1 MDAVFCLRTADALF
15 HGPRFRPPPS
25 EGALKLLNMRFS
37 GRCMLPGLR
46 DVRWISAPP
55 EHLELM
61 LPLIISPVLTNFRLG
76 INNIHPLNALQVIPV
91 LESLAPA
98 YNSLVEVR
106 VFQSVVQN
114 PRVINAASTLLLKC
128 NPDKLRYFH
137 VDSVLSVEAFIHGTQ
152 LPNLER
158 FFIRTNT
165 TTPDI
170 PLPTSTFPSLR
181 SLEIKTTGVHS
192 PLLQTLT
199 HIQSTTFT
207 SLELE
212 FPVAATGTFLPT
224 ILAALRPRSLHQTL
238 TRLSISPEGAFDL
251 EEATIR
257 PLLFLN
263 QLTMLEIGLHCSPD
277 RCLYKISDKDLEEL
291 VKAMPKLKSL
301 CLGQF
306 PCSRPADNT
315 MKSLV
320 SIAKHCKHL
329 EELIIHINI
338 EAIVAGVFQ
347 HDGGKTIPP
356 KTPFPLS
363 PSALSTL

>member
-1 MDAVFCLRTADALF
+1 MLSQVLLRPCPRCYLGTVSTAFYGAVEDVASIYLDYRRRNFRKLSTHTATYILLIFPSRTSFAGLRRKNGRGFLF
-15 HGPRFRPPPS
+15 THGVCVISWTTIPTPPS
-25 EGALKLLNMRFS
+25 EGALRLLNMRFS

-199 HIQSTTFT
+199 
-207 SLELE
+207 
-212 FPVAATGTFLPT
+212 
-224 ILAALRPRSLHQTL
+224 
-238 TRLSISPEGAFDL
+238 
-251 EEATIR
+251 
-257 PLLFLN
+257 
-263 QLTMLEIGLHCSPD
+263 
-277 RCLYKISDKDLEEL
+277 
-291 VKAMPKLKSL
+291 
-301 CLGQF
+301 
-306 PCSRPADNT
+306 
-315 MKSLV
+315 
-320 SIAKHCKHL
+320 
-329 EELIIHINI
+329 NI
-338 EAIVAGVFQ
+338 
-347 HDGGKTIPP
+347 
-356 KTPFPLS
+356 
-363 PSALSTL
+363 